1 MYQSS
6 NRIDDVRSLR
16 RCRPLVSHF
25 NNRSGRTDPGQT
37 DTRPVHVPFPA
48 FRYGSSQHNTN
59 PIHLWLR
66 RHSVDPQC
74 VEMILA
80 HEPAAYSAHLSSNAR
95 SSVSRIGEM
104 HAITQRYVFI
114 PTDQPTS
121 VVSHAPRQ
129 WPVSDAT
136 SARDE
141 SAENYHRPAQGGREF
156 VHQVTHAPIISTWRN
171 RTPSGKRTFSTGH
184 FFLTTVCGETCLF
197 WIVLDR
203 PIFMG
208 SE

>member
-114 PTDQPTS
+114 PTDQP
-121 VVSHAPRQ
+121 A
-129 WPVSDAT
+129 WW
-136 SARDE
+136 
-141 SAENYHRPAQGGREF
+141 
-156 VHQVTHAPIISTWRN
+156 VTHHASDQSVTQRQRATNQQKI
-171 RTPSGKRTFSTGH
+171 
-184 FFLTTVCGETCLF
+184 TTDLHREGGNLYT
-197 WIVLDR
+197 R
-203 PIFMG
+203 
-208 SE
+208 